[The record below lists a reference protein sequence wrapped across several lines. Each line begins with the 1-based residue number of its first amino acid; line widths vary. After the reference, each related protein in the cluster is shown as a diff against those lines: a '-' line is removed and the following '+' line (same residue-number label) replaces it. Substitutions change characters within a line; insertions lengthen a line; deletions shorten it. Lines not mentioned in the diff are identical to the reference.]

1 MNASHNATSF
11 RRISS
16 FHFFSELAAERERSE
31 RFKSATKLWKTAG
44 ELAPDPKNEHYCL
57 CRSDVCQI
65 KFDNALKQL

>member
-16 FHFFSELAAERERSE
+16 FHFFSKLAAERERSE

-44 ELAPDPKNEHYCL
+44 ELAPDPEN
-57 CRSDVCQI
+57 
-65 KFDNALKQL
+65 

>member
-1 MNASHNATSF
+1 MNASHNAISF
-11 RRISS
+11 RRISL
-16 FHFFSELAAERERSE
+16 FHLLSKLAAESERSE
-31 RFKSATKLWKTAG
+31 RFKSATKLWKNAG

>member
-16 FHFFSELAAERERSE
+16 FHFFSKLAAERERSE

-44 ELAPDPKNEHYCL
+44 ELAPDPKNEHYCF